1 MYLCVSKKYIDI
13 KVMVYL
19 DSTESFLYGLLKYM
33 GILLTG
39 VGQKGA
45 NRLFLHPF
53 NIPFLPYSLYY
64 KYMYPK
70 LTILE
75 RKGLLKSYACLSMFD
90 VHSDL

>member
-33 GILLTG
+33 GIQLTG

-45 NRLFLHPF
+45 NKLFLHPF
-53 NIPFLPYSLYY
+53 IPFPHIHYSTNICTYT
-64 KYMYPK
+64 K
-70 LTILE
+70 LTIFKRE
-75 RKGLLKSYACLSMFD
+75 KDF
-90 VHSDL
+90 

>member
-45 NRLFLHPF
+45 NELFLHPF
-53 NIPFLPYSLYY
+53 IPFPHIHYSTNIL
-64 KYMYPK
+64 MYPK

-75 RKGLLKSYACLSMFD
+75 RKGFLSPT
-90 VHSDL
+90 LA